1 MSVSP
6 DDDVERGAKFVAHA
20 GDELR
25 LVLAR
30 QLELP
35 VLVLDFVEQS
45 HILDRDH
52 RLIGESRRHSP
63 SRRSRRKAA
72 APSGVPTTKGLMPMR
87 ATSPLLKRL
96 MASFDRL

>member
-1 MSVSP
+1 MALSGVRS
-6 DDDVERGAKFVAHA
+6 FVAHA
-20 GDELR
+20 GRNWDS
-25 LVLAR
+25 LAR
-30 QLELP
+30 LGKLA
-35 VLVLDFVEQS
+35 VLVLDFVEQA
-45 HILDRDH
+45 HVLDRDH

-72 APSGVPTTKGLMPMR
+72 APSGVPITKGSMPMR